1 MSRNSKV
8 IVAMSGGVDSAVAA
22 ALLKEQGYECVG
34 VFMRVGASD
43 EGDVAAGLRTGRSE
57 PASHRRDAGATQ
69 DVAAGAPPAEEH
81 EAAAPRRLR
90 HGCCSVADALDA
102 RAVAGRLG
110 IPFYVLNFQ
119 PDFERIIDY
128 FVDEYARAR
137 TPNPCVICNTQLKFG
152 KLLRYADLLDAEF
165 VATGHYARILRD
177 ARVPLLSEQCDRVP
191 LLSEQCSLQAGGDA
205 PLTADTAVAPG
216 TFLARAVNRAKDQSY
231 VLFGIRRAD
240 LGRCLFPL
248 GEMAD
253 KGDVR
258 RLAAD
263 LGLRVHDKPDSQE
276 ICFVPGGDYKPL
288 VRARRPQTQRPGEV
302 RDAQDRVLGT
312 HEGVANYTIGQRRG
326 LGIATGQPIYVTKLD
341 VLSNTVTVGARE
353 ELLSP
358 GLVAEQMNWLTDPP
372 ATGEPRRAA
381 IKIRHMHMPAAGA
394 VCVLASGAVEVRFDQ
409 PQAAVTPGQAAVF
422 YDNETVLGGGWIARA
437 V

>member
-57 PASHRRDAGATQ
+57 PANHRRDAGATQ